1 MPFANFPIF
10 APARLSQQSYRP
22 NHFRI
27 FIFSHF
33 HIPIRTLPPIFAYTN
48 GEPKPP
54 KQVKYEIG
62 DKIIVLHSEEAGT
75 VVDII
80 NEKMVMIEVRG
91 VRFPAYMDQ
100 IDFPYFTQFS
110 KQHQAARA
118 AKTTVPKPK
127 MHVDDVKRE
136 KGNPK
141 HKVAEGVWL
150 NFVPIFDKDIFDD
163 DVVEKF
169 KLYLINQT
177 DTALHFSYTLLF
189 GGDSNFELR
198 NTLQP
203 LGDFYLHD
211 VAFEDLND
219 SPRFDVEFTLVNE
232 NKRKAPYYETSL
244 KVKAKQVF
252 KRIEEMKL
260 AQEASFGYL
269 LMDKYPDREVE
280 EPVQLTNRGNKHFK
294 LYDLS
299 QIRQFMEPARTVVDL
314 HIEKLTDN
322 PAVLSNHEKL
332 TLQLKTFEKY
342 YDLAVANRQPT
353 FIVVHGIG
361 SGKLRDEI
369 HDILRLKREVKSF
382 VNQYH
387 PSFGYGATEI
397 YFNF

>member
-1 MPFANFPIF
+1 M
-10 APARLSQQSYRP
+10 
-22 NHFRI
+22 
-27 FIFSHF
+27 
-33 HIPIRTLPPIFAYTN
+33 
-48 GEPKPP
+48 
-54 KQVKYEIG
+54 KYEIG
-62 DKIIVLHSEEAGT
+62 DKIIVKHSEEEGT
-75 VVDII
+75 VIDII
-80 NEKMVMIEVRG
+80 NDDMVLIDVRG

-110 KQHQAARA
+110 KQNKA
-118 AKTTVPKPK
+118 AKADAAPKPK
-127 MHVDDVKRE
+127 VYVDNVRKE

-141 HKVAEGVWL
+141 YKVAEGVWL
-150 NFVPIFDKDIFDD
+150 NFMPIFDKDIFDD

-169 KLYLINQT
+169 KLYLVNQT
-177 DTALHFSYTLLF
+177 DTALNFSYTLLF
-189 GGDSNFELR
+189 GGDSNFDLK
-198 NTLQP
+198 NTIQP
-203 LGDFYLHD
+203 LTDFYLHD

-219 SPRFDVEFTLVNE
+219 APRFDFEFTLEKE
-232 NKRKAPYYETSL
+232 NKRKAPYFEASL

-260 AQEASFGYL
+260 ANEASFSYL
-269 LMDKYPDREVE
+269 LMERYPDKEIE
-280 EPVQLTNRGNKHFK
+280 DKIDLPNRGNKHFK

-299 QIRQFMEPARTVVDL
+299 QIGQFLEPARTVVDL

-322 PAVLSNHEKL
+322 PTSLSNFEKL
-332 TLQLKTFEKY
+332 ALQLKTFEKF

-369 HDILRLKREVKSF
+369 HEILRLKREVKSF

-397 YFNF
+397 FFNY